1 MLHDPS
7 EFQIQGHST
16 PSAVEFPGTTLV
28 QPGPDAA
35 KLTNFITLPHASHT
49 G

>member
-7 EFQIQGHST
+7 EFQIQGQI
-16 PSAVEFPGTTLV
+16 PSGVEFPDTIWV

-35 KLTNFITLPHASHT
+35 KLTNLITLSIASHM